1 MSQLNLRIRGLP
13 PSATVAINELS
24 DQLRSGG
31 RRIFK
36 MGLGQSPFPVPAP
49 VVEELRRHAFQKAYL
64 PVKGL
69 HELRQAV
76 AQHHCR
82 TFGISATPD
91 DVLVGPGSKELM
103 AGWPREV
110 TLPGLP
116 QIRTCPIQAS
126 GSSVYG
132 FATRRSSRRRAPVG
146 PLSSVISL
154 RWVHGSMSV
163 ASVPPEVPYT
173 DLRLPSTGSP
183 GVGFPAFRVLCRG
196 SDVSAPR
203 VASLPSLGGSI
214 LTPLSSLPARMGVTR
229 PGPGPFL

>member
-132 FATRRSSRRRAPVG
+132 FAAQR
-146 PLSSVISL
+146 
-154 RWVHGSMSV
+154 
-163 ASVPPEVPYT
+163 
-173 DLRLPSTGSP
+173 
-183 GVGFPAFRVLCRG
+183 
-196 SDVSAPR
+196 
-203 VASLPSLGGSI
+203 
-214 LTPLSSLPARMGVTR
+214 
-229 PGPGPFL
+229 